1 MSVRLCGHL
10 SAHFDC
16 VCLLTTLLRWTLS
29 AHFGSVCLLTTFPP
43 PFLSHFSKHPRARKM
58 HRSRV
63 QPSFASIA
71 PSTIAVRISLQ
82 PARFSFVRGR
92 ACIIGTYSLD
102 DSAGIVQ
109 TSIIFSEPIPV
120 FAAMCVSVHANL
132 HFFARARPTHQAER
146 SEWICAIR
154 GAVDRAK
161 EKALAVSRTGPVDQV
176 RSKLAIINNSQ
187 NFQVNTLEGVCCSIW
202 ISWRS
207 RTVICASV
215 EMRRVSSLCCW

>member
-1 MSVRLCGHL
+1 
-10 SAHFDC
+10 
-16 VCLLTTLLRWTLS
+16 
-29 AHFGSVCLLTTFPP
+29 
-43 PFLSHFSKHPRARKM
+43 M
-58 HRSRV
+58 HYWD
-63 QPSFASIA
+63 
-71 PSTIAVRISLQ
+71 IS
-82 PARFSFVRGR
+82 
-92 ACIIGTYSLD
+92 SLD
-102 DSAGIVQ
+102 VSAGIVQ

-161 EKALAVSRTGPVDQV
+161 EKALAVSRTGPVDHV
-176 RSKLAIINNSQ
+176 RSKLAIINNSE